1 MLYNGDSKLREIGGS
16 CFGEGEDHVCLSGM
30 RICFPQ
36 MDGALSRLWFLEYHG
51 RRAGNRRPRTGRYK
65 GPAQVPVGYTHH
77 PGGAAPGRSDG
88 YGNPGIEPGP
98 RRRPGSGLPD
108 PGGRGSRDRQI
119 HPAAAGL
126 SPFGRPRLLGPVR
139 FRGGVSGTA
148 AAAGGSV
155 EGFGRPPVCRGGDG
169 SFGDRFADRNDSPPD
184 AGDRFDSDRLSPGDH
199 FGPRQRRPGAGVY
212 GASDAFGQGAGNHR
226 NHRRP
231 RDQSGGD
238 RRPSAAGAHGGLR
251 PLFRRG
257 PAPRLPDPPGGEKTG
272 SAPPTRWACS
282 K

>member
-1 MLYNGDSKLREIGGS
+1 SSTIV
-16 CFGEGEDHVCLSGM
+16 FLSSQL
-30 RICFPQ
+30 P
-36 MDGALSRLWFLEYHG
+36 AFLHSL
-51 RRAGNRRPRTGRYK
+51 P
-65 GPAQVPVGYTHH
+65 
-77 PGGAAPGRSDG
+77 
-88 YGNPGIEPGP
+88 P
-98 RRRPGSGLPD
+98 RRSSD
-108 PGGRGSRDRQI
+108 
-119 HPAAAGL
+119 L

-257 PAPRLPDPPGGEKTG
+257 PAPRLPDPPGGKKPVRLHQRDGRVRNEVRGAFRGGQPVGNVPFGAADGGGRIGRRRQSGGKSPG
-272 SAPPTRWACS
+272 SGGGAGP
-282 K
+282 